1 MDNFEMRWHSNN
13 YSLII
18 KGEQHEEMHSQLRI
32 MANLA
37 DKETEL
43 SNAFVSEGNGNR
55 EGDGVNTASTKNSH
69 IEINSHETS
78 NYDKGFDSIQDLELR
93 FVNKFDELLQEI
105 RQSQT
110 TEETISE
117 DRNSLIKENGKEAR
131 NRHTIGPSQ

>member
-1 MDNFEMRWHSNN
+1 MDNFEMRWYSNN

-18 KGEQHEEMHSQLRI
+18 KGEQGEEIHSQLRI

-37 DKETEL
+37 DKEPSYQTLL
-43 SNAFVSEGNGNR
+43 SVKEMA
-55 EGDGVNTASTKNSH
+55 
-69 IEINSHETS
+69 NSHETS
-78 NYDKGFDSIQDLELR
+78 NYDKVFDIIQDLELR

>member
-1 MDNFEMRWHSNN
+1 MDNFKMRWYSNN

-18 KGEQHEEMHSQLRI
+18 KGEQHEEIHSQLRI

-55 EGDGVNTASTKNSH
+55 EGDSVNTASTKNSH

-78 NYDKGFDSIQDLELR
+78 NYDKVFDSIQDLELR
-93 FVNKFDELLQEI
+93 FVNKFNELLQEI